1 MLTIEAIFNRSTTV
15 AHHNRANYNEARP
28 HQAVG
33 QEQPVKRARE
43 TVGRIIELPILGGLH
58 HDYRR
63 AA

>member
-1 MLTIEAIFNRSTTV
+1 MFILNEEHLRYLV
-15 AHHNRANYNEARP
+15 AEFVGFYNEARP

-33 QEQPVKRARE
+33 QEQPVKRAAE
-43 TVGRIIELPILGGLH
+43 TDGRIIELPSLGGLH